1 MKKRTERIY
10 FFKKIQEYSSHHPF
24 VKFLLVFLFFLFYFY
39 FTVSKNG
46 FNEGLKISFL
56 TWSFFVVCTP
66 VVGAGLLLDFPLRL
80 LTGLRM
86 IYSEIIVWGIA
97 FCINLILFFNQGYL
111 YDSTILLMLFK
122 KILSTPFPYWIII
135 LLSASGTFLSV
146 HFGDELLDVLSRK
159 KRKRDSYEKHFLKH
173 KSLIIIF
180 LLVFVIVLYYF
191 LLNSLG
197 LNIPLF

>member
-1 MKKRTERIY
+1 MSKKEERIY
-10 FFKKIQEYSSHHPF
+10 FFKEIREYFGHHPF
-24 VKFLLVFLFFLFYFY
+24 VKFLLVFLLFLFYFY
-39 FTVSKNG
+39 FAVSKNG

-56 TWSFFVVCTP
+56 TWSFFVFCTP

-80 LTGLRM
+80 LIGIRM
-86 IYSEIIVWGIA
+86 IYSEVIVWIIA
-97 FCINLILFFNQGYL
+97 LFINLFFFFNQGYL
-111 YDSTILLMLFK
+111 YENTILLMLFK
-122 KILSTPFPYWIII
+122 KILATPFPYWTII

-159 KRKRDSYEKHFLKH
+159 KRKRESYEKHFLKH
-173 KSLIIIF
+173 KYLIIIF
-180 LLVFVIVLYYF
+180 LLVFVILLYYL